1 MHHTAV
7 KDITAIAPAN
17 AKSPT
22 ATTATT
28 EPTFRTHTAVQNGGR
43 TVRANARPQPETRIV
58 TQPRY
63 PVRTAAPAPTAAV
76 FASPVSRIRPA
87 ASRR

>member
-17 AKSPT
+17 VKLPT
-22 ATTATT
+22 ATTVTT
-28 EPTFRTHTAVQNGGR
+28 EPTFRIRTAVQNGGR

-76 FASPVSRIRPA
+76 SAPPVRPIRTVT
-87 ASRR
+87 

>member
-63 PVRTAAPAPTAAV
+63 PVRTAAPAPTAA
-76 FASPVSRIRPA
+76 ASAPPARPIRTVT
-87 ASRR
+87 

>member
-63 PVRTAAPAPTAAV
+63 PVRTAAPAPTAAANV
-76 FASPVSRIRPA
+76 RTANPIRTA
-87 ASRR
+87 T